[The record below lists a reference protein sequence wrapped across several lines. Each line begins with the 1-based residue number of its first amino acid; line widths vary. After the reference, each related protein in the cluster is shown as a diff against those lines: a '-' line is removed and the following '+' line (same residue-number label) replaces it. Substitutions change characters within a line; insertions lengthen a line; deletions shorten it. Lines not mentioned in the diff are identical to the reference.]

1 MLVGR
6 DSECRRIDRLLED
19 AREHRGAALVIRGDP
34 GIGKS
39 ALLRYA
45 ERRAKGMHVLRATGT
60 ESDSELRFAA
70 LTELLL
76 PLLDVIETLPQAQ
89 RAALL
94 AAFAIGSVA
103 PPRQLEL
110 QTATLAALAKAA
122 DGRPTLCLIDDAHW
136 LDPASAETIIATC
149 RRIHAEGILVLIAA
163 RECER
168 KSFEAPGVAD
178 LTLEGLRD
186 DAAHALLQRGG
197 LTLAP
202 VVAEQLIR
210 TARGNPLALMKLRE
224 VAASAGLTAHELQV
238 ALLVA
243 GGATNREVGMR
254 LLLSPRTIEFHLRN
268 IYAKIGVRSRT
279 ELASRLAVKGARTIM
294 AWAITLSSAAA
305 DWNVPSLASIG

>member
-6 DSECRRIDRLLED
+6 DIECRRIDRLLED

-45 ERRAKGMHVLRATGT
+45 ERHAKGMHVLRATGT

-94 AAFAIGSVA
+94 AAFAIGSVV
-103 PPRQLEL
+103 PPSHLEL

-136 LDPASAETIIATC
+136 LDPVSYT
-149 RRIHAEGILVLIAA
+149 H
-163 RECER
+163 
-168 KSFEAPGVAD
+168 
-178 LTLEGLRD
+178 LTLPTNSCRGHSC
-186 DAAHALLQRGG
+186 AHR
-197 LTLAP
+197 
-202 VVAEQLIR
+202 R
-210 TARGNPLALMKLRE
+210 AR
-224 VAASAGLTAHELQV
+224 V
-238 ALLVA
+238 
-243 GGATNREVGMR
+243 
-254 LLLSPRTIEFHLRN
+254 
-268 IYAKIGVRSRT
+268 RT
-279 ELASRLAVKGARTIM
+279 EEFRGTRSCRSHARRLEG
-294 AWAITLSSAAA
+294 
-305 DWNVPSLASIG
+305 